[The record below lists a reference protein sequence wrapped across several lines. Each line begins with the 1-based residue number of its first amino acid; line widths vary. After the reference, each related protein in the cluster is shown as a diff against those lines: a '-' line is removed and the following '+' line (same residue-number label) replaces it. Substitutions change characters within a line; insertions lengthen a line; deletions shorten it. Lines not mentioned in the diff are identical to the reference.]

1 MHTRLS
7 TICSILLVVAAAVP
21 SVFGQARPDDRR
33 ALLERLRREIAEH
46 GYTFTVGDN
55 PALDLPLEA
64 LCGTRPHDPNWSLE
78 GADAID
84 AKRALPTRFDWREAG
99 GLPPVRNQGSCGSCW
114 AFAAVGV
121 LECQVL
127 LVDGE
132 VVNLSEQQLVD
143 CNRGGPF
150 GNSGCNGGFTSNAM
164 FYISSQGVTFEAWY
178 PYKQMDF
185 PYGECIG
192 DAVSKSYKP
201 ARRGSVANEVAAIK
215 QAIYDHGPV
224 ACSVA
229 VDDLFQAYTGGIY
242 NGPGAIYT
250 NHAVILVGWDDNNG
264 DGYWIMRNSWG
275 TSWGLDGYMLIRW
288 GAAQIGSDCIWAE
301 TDPAVAPA
309 LVQSAVAVDSAG
321 NGVLDPGETATVR
334 LTVHNHGTAAT
345 GISVGLASDD
355 PLVTVTQ
362 PADTLPDLAK
372 GAEAD
377 AEFTVTASP
386 DAPKAHR
393 LEFALNFTSGGFAAN
408 GRFWHR
414 LRRPQALVID
424 LDGNANS
431 GPAVLAALLA
441 NGVDA
446 VRFTEYDL
454 SELDGIPTLFVCL
467 GVSPHDYILST
478 LDGVYLR
485 RALARGQNMYL
496 EGGDV
501 WSVSPAN
508 QILQPWFNATCVS
521 SGDAPLT
528 AVTGAAGTPYAGLD
542 LPYTGDNEN
551 IDQIIPATDGWQ
563 ILQNA
568 PSAFGCGVATNGHD
582 YWGTWYPFKA
592 IAASFEFGGLAEGS
606 GANSRLELMRRI
618 AEYLTP
624 PKPGDLNLNG
634 AFDAEDI
641 ALLAHCVAG
650 NLLLPEDA
658 DPDYDGDGRAG
669 ATDLLRLIL
678 FVTD

>member
-1 MHTRLS
+1 MRTRFWTLCC
-7 TICSILLVVAAAVP
+7 ILVVATAVLSP
-21 SVFGQARPDDRR
+21 VFGQHRPADRR
-33 ALLERLRREIAEH
+33 ELLERLRREIAEN
-46 GYTFTVGDN
+46 GYTFTVGNN

-64 LCGTRPHDPNWSLE
+64 LCGTYPHDPNWNLE
-78 GADAID
+78 NADPPD
-84 AKRALPTRFDWREAG
+84 AKRDLPARFDWREAG

-121 LECQVL
+121 LECQIL

-164 FYISSQGVTFEAWY
+164 FYLSSQGVTFEAWY

-192 DAVSKSYKP
+192 DTVSKSYKP
-201 ARRGSVANEVAAIK
+201 ARRGGVANEVAAIK

-242 NGPGAIYT
+242 NGPGATYT

-301 TDPAVAPA
+301 TDPAATPA
-309 LVQSAVAVDSAG
+309 LVQSAVAVDSDG

-355 PLVTVTQ
+355 PLVTVAQ

-393 LEFALNFTSGGFAAN
+393 LEFALNFAGDGFAAN

-454 SELDGIPTLFVCL
+454 SELSGIPMLFVCL
-467 GVSPHDYILST
+467 GVSPDDYILST

-485 RALARGQNMYL
+485 RALAWGQNMYL

-501 WSVSPAN
+501 WSVSPMN
-508 QILQPWFNATCVS
+508 QIVQPWFNATCVS
-521 SGDAPLT
+521 SGDAP
-528 AVTGAAGTPYAGLD
+528 
-542 LPYTGDNEN
+542 
-551 IDQIIPATDGWQ
+551 
-563 ILQNA
+563 
-568 PSAFGCGVATNGHD
+568 
-582 YWGTWYPFKA
+582 
-592 IAASFEFGGLAEGS
+592 
-606 GANSRLELMRRI
+606 
-618 AEYLTP
+618 
-624 PKPGDLNLNG
+624 
-634 AFDAEDI
+634 
-641 ALLAHCVAG
+641 
-650 NLLLPEDA
+650 
-658 DPDYDGDGRAG
+658 
-669 ATDLLRLIL
+669 
-678 FVTD
+678 